1 MAYTGQLPKDMI
13 ITEPTI
19 GTARVNELDDAIRQV
34 KSAML
39 YGYDNTVFGSGNAA
53 IATGVA
59 SYVRTGAG
67 TAYIT
72 LPQISTVA
80 GASVQRKIRI
90 FNDTSTSGSGGSLTV
105 SAYAGDTI
113 ATLVDLWQNE
123 SVVLI
128 ATTTDNDWKPSKLKQ
143 EHTLSTEDTANLATA
158 LGYATSAS
166 AAALAAAVASAAAL
180 DSAAWNVTA
189 ITMSSTTVGSAATAL
204 PSGILTEIFAST
216 YSGGGGGNS
225 NHVYIERYV
234 NGAWRIMATAS
245 ADEYVSAETFVGSAV
260 HSDGTNVKAIH
271 VGSASSRSNWVIY
284 KIKI

>member
-34 KSAML
+34 KSAMF
-39 YGYDNTVFGSGNAA
+39 YGYDNTVFGSGNAV
-53 IATGVA
+53 IASGVA
-59 SYVRTGAG
+59 TYIRTGAG
-67 TAYIT
+67 TAYLT

-80 GASVQRKIRI
+80 GSTSNRKIKI
-90 FNDTSTSGSGGSLTV
+90 WNNSTTPGSAGELTV
-105 SAYAGDTI
+105 SAYAGNTI
-113 ATLVDLWQNE
+113 SFPVSLWQNE
-123 SVVLI
+123 SVEVVV
-128 ATTTDNDWKPSKLKQ
+128 TTVDNDWKPSKLKQ

-158 LGYATSAS
+158 LATALGYAQSAS
-166 AAALAAAVASAAAL
+166 AAAVASAAAL

-189 ITMSSTTVGSAATAL
+189 VVTSSTTVGSATTSL
-204 PSGILTEIFAST
+204 PSGILTEIFAYT
-216 YSGGGGGNS
+216 YSNFGGGNS
-225 NHVYIERYV
+225 NHVYIEKYV

-245 ADEYVSAETFVGSAV
+245 ADEYVSAETFVGSVV

-271 VGSASSRSNWVIY
+271 VGSALSRINGVVY

>member
-34 KSAML
+34 KSAMF
-39 YGYDNTVFGSGNAA
+39 YGYDNTVFGSGNAT
-53 IATGVA
+53 IASGVA
-59 SYVRTGAG
+59 TYIRTGDG
-67 TAYIT
+67 TAYLT

-80 GASVQRKIRI
+80 GSTSNRKIKI
-90 FNDTSTSGSGGSLTV
+90 WNNSTTPGSAGELTV
-105 SAYAGDTI
+105 SAYAGNTI
-113 ATLVDLWQNE
+113 SFPVSLWQNE
-123 SVVLI
+123 SVEVVV
-128 ATTTDNDWKPSKLKQ
+128 TTVDNDWKPSKLKQ

-158 LGYATSAS
+158 LGYAQSAS
-166 AAALAAAVASAAAL
+166 AAAVASAAAL

-204 PSGILTEIFAST
+204 PSGILTEIYAST
-216 YSGGGGGNS
+216 YSSLGGGNS

-245 ADEYVSAETFVGSAV
+245 ADEYVTAETFVGSAV
-260 HSDGTNVKAIH
+260 HSDGTNVKVIH
-271 VGSASSRSNWVIY
+271 VGATTGRQNTVIY
-284 KIKI
+284 KVKI

>member
-19 GTARVNELDDAIRQV
+19 GTARVNELDDAIRQI
-34 KSAML
+34 KAAML

-128 ATTTDNDWKPSKLKQ
+128 ATTTDNEWKPTKLKQ
-143 EHTLSTEDTANLATA
+143 EHTLSADDIASLATA

-166 AAALAAAVASAAAL
+166 AAAVAAAAAL

-189 ITMSSTTVGSAATAL
+189 VVMSSTTVGSAVTSL
-204 PSGILTEIFAST
+204 PSGILTEILGQT
-216 YSGGGGGNS
+216 YSGGGGAVS
-225 NHVYIERYV
+225 NHIYIQKNI
-234 NGAWRIMATAS
+234 NGVWWTIAVATA
-245 ADEYVSAETFVGSAV
+245 DEFVAAQTVYAGV
-260 HSDGTNVKAIH
+260 LHSDGTNVKAIH
-271 VGSASSRSNWVIY
+271 VGATSTRQNIILY

>member
-19 GTARVNELDDAIRQV
+19 GTARVNELDDAIRQI
-34 KSAML
+34 KAAMF
-39 YGYDNTVFGSGNAA
+39 YGYDNTVFGSGNAT
-53 IATGVA
+53 IASGVA
-59 SYVRTGAG
+59 TYIRTGAG
-67 TAYIT
+67 TAYLT

-80 GASVQRKIRI
+80 GSTSNRKIKI
-90 FNDTSTSGSGGSLTV
+90 WNNSTTSGSAGELTV
-105 SAYAGDTI
+105 SAYAGNTI
-113 ATLVDLWQNE
+113 SFPVSLWQNE
-123 SVVLI
+123 SVEVVV
-128 ATTTDNDWKPSKLKQ
+128 TTVDNDWKPSKLKQ

-158 LGYATSAS
+158 LGYAQSAS
-166 AAALAAAVASAAAL
+166 AAAVASAVVL

-189 ITMSSTTVGSAATAL
+189 ITMSSTTVGSAATSL
-204 PSGILTEIFAST
+204 PSGILTEIYAAT
-216 YSGGGGGNS
+216 YSSLGGGNS

-271 VGSASSRSNWVIY
+271 VGSASSRVNTVIY

>member
-34 KSAML
+34 KSAMF

-72 LPQISTVA
+72 LPQISIVA
-80 GASVQRKIRI
+80 GAAAQRKITI

-128 ATTTDNDWKPSKLKQ
+128 ATTTDNEWKVQ
-143 EHTLSTEDTANLATA
+143 
-158 LGYATSAS
+158 
-166 AAALAAAVASAAAL
+166 
-180 DSAAWNVTA
+180 
-189 ITMSSTTVGSAATAL
+189 
-204 PSGILTEIFAST
+204 
-216 YSGGGGGNS
+216 S
-225 NHVYIERYV
+225 NI
-234 NGAWRIMATAS
+234 
-245 ADEYVSAETFVGSAV
+245 SAEHLGIDVITAESLT
-260 HSDGTNVKAIH
+260 DGTNIIH
-271 VGSASSRSNWVIY
+271 TKIINIGDWNMDTTTTISIAHGLTLTKIRSVSVMVINDLGDSFNQLEADGNGY
-284 KIKI
+284 SNGYISYIDATYIVLGRLLSGNFDNIFYDSTSYNRGWITIIYVE